1 VNNLKLNLRAIL
13 PVLGFLILLVP
24 AQGPAAP
31 GVGRVVVTPTH
42 VVAGS
47 TNTFKLTFAA
57 DTAGLQGQTLLDV
70 PRGWSPPQATKPD
83 VKGYVALANN
93 TCSASTSI
101 VRVAGN
107 RVTIAANCQRG
118 QGFDV
123 NYGPATA
130 STLSADGYVF
140 LTQTRPNAGVTA
152 TKLVKVMRV
161 VKDKKTGK
169 RVKKTITKR
178 VQYVIKPTFRPL
190 AQKKQPIVYVTGGPV
205 DHLAVNAPTI
215 ASSGTPFT
223 LNVRAEDVYG
233 NPAAGYTGTISL
245 SSTDPDAFLPS
256 SYTFASTDLS
266 AKNFGGVILRAVG
279 TQTITATD
287 NAGHADAS
295 NAITV
300 YSFG

>member
-223 LNVRAEDVYG
+223 LNVRAEDAYG
-233 NPAAGYTGTISL
+233 NPASGYTGTVNF
-245 SSTDPDAFLPS
+245 SSTDPAAFLPMP
-256 SYTFASTDLS
+256 YTFAASDLG

-279 TQTITATD
+279 TQTITVTD
-287 NAGHADAS
+287 SSGRVDPS
-295 NAITV
+295 NPITV

>member
-1 VNNLKLNLRAIL
+1 VNNLKLTRRAVL
-13 PVLGFLILLVP
+13 PMLGLVLLLVP

-31 GVGRVVVTPTH
+31 GVGRVDVTPAR
-42 VVAGS
+42 VGAGS
-47 TNTFKLTFAA
+47 TNTFKLTFGA
-57 DTAGLQGQTLLDV
+57 DTAGLQGQTLLDI
-70 PRGWSPPQATKPD
+70 PRGWSPPQATKPGET
-83 VKGYVALANN
+83 GYVALANN
-93 TCSASTSI
+93 TCSSATRI

-107 RVTIAANCQRG
+107 RLTIATDCQRG
-118 QGFDV
+118 RGFDL

-140 LTQTRPNAGVTA
+140 LTQTRPNVGVTA
-152 TKLVKVMRV
+152 TKLVKVKKV

-169 RVKKTITKR
+169 RVTKTITKR

-190 AQKKQPIVYVTGGPV
+190 AQKKQPIVVVAGGPV

-223 LNVRAEDVYG
+223 LNVRAEDAYG
-233 NPAAGYTGTISL
+233 NPASGYTGTVNFT
-245 SSTDPDAFLPS
+245 SSDPAAFLPS
-256 SYTFASTDLS
+256 SYTFTNGDLG

-279 TQTITATD
+279 TQTITVTD
-287 NAGHADAS
+287 SSGRVDPS
-295 NAITV
+295 NPITV